1 MKHKSLITQVLFT
14 VVLSVSLQA
23 SAQQTQFTPQKVF
36 SGRSEGDGTLR
47 LFFGKQRPFH
57 VESHGYELTDSTFRL
72 DQTVTFQGKSPQKR
86 HWIFRSVGSN
96 QFAGTLSDASG
107 AVTGSTSGSQL
118 FLRYR
123 IKGPLIMHQ
132 TLQIMPDSRTI
143 DNVGKIT
150 LFGIPVGRL
159 RETITLKD

>member
-1 MKHKSLITQVLFT
+1 MKLNCLITQVLFAL
-14 VVLSVSLQA
+14 VLSVSLQA
-23 SAQQTQFTPQKVF
+23 YAQQSEFTPRKVF
-36 SGRSEGDGTLR
+36 SGHSEGDGSLR

-57 VESHGYELTDSTFRL
+57 VESHGYELADSTFRL

-86 HWIFRSVGSN
+86 HWIFRSVSSN

-107 AVTGSTSGSQL
+107 AVTGSSNGSHL

-132 TLQIMPDSRTI
+132 TLQIMPNRRTI